1 MKKALKTAPRGTAF
15 DYAGQRWVVL
25 EHNATGTLCLTEKIV
40 EDRAF
45 DDGNCNDFSKSSSLR
60 YLNGPFL
67 DTLIDAAGCSSAFLT
82 SELDLTT
89 DDGLKAAFAP
99 FGEVTAVRVV
109 TDRMT
114 GRSKGFGFVTMPD
127 AAQAQAAIDAL
138 NGHELD
144 GRTVRVNESQPKPRE
159 EREGGFRGGRGGFGG
174 GRGGFRGGDRGP
186 RRETRW

>member
-1 MKKALKTAPRGTAF
+1 MEIYVGNLA
-15 DYAGQRWVVL
+15 YA
-25 EHNATGTLCLTEKIV
+25 
-40 EDRAF
+40 
-45 DDGNCNDFSKSSSLR
+45 
-60 YLNGPFL
+60 
-67 DTLIDAAGCSSAFLT
+67 
-82 SELDLTT
+82 TT
-89 DDGLKAAFAP
+89 DDGLKAAFAA

-138 NGHELD
+138 NGKELD

-159 EREGGFRGGRGGFGG
+159 ERGGFRGRGGFGG
-174 GRGGFRGGDRGP
+174 GRGGFGGGYGDRGP

>member
-1 MKKALKTAPRGTAF
+1 MVQTEGKNQMEIYVGNLA
-15 DYAGQRWVVL
+15 YA
-25 EHNATGTLCLTEKIV
+25 
-40 EDRAF
+40 
-45 DDGNCNDFSKSSSLR
+45 
-60 YLNGPFL
+60 
-67 DTLIDAAGCSSAFLT
+67 
-82 SELDLTT
+82 TT
-89 DDGLKAAFAP
+89 DEGLKAAFAAY
-99 FGEVTAVRVV
+99 GEVTAVRVV

-159 EREGGFRGGRGGFGG
+159 ERRGGFGG
-174 GRGGFRGGDRGP
+174 GYRGGDRGGYRGGDRGP

>member
-1 MKKALKTAPRGTAF
+1 MEIYVGNLAYATTDEGLK
-15 DYAGQRWVVL
+15 
-25 EHNATGTLCLTEKIV
+25 
-40 EDRAF
+40 
-45 DDGNCNDFSKSSSLR
+45 
-60 YLNGPFL
+60 
-67 DTLIDAAGCSSAFLT
+67 SAF
-82 SELDLTT
+82 
-89 DDGLKAAFAP
+89 AA

-144 GRTVRVNESQPKPRE
+144 GRTLRVNESQPKPRE
-159 EREGGFRGGRGGFGG
+159 ERGGFGGGRGGFGG
-174 GRGGFRGGDRGP
+174 GRGGFGGGRGGFGGGRGGFGDRGP